1 MWGTRH
7 AQTINTMVR
16 VSCIA
21 LSIASGALALTMC
34 VMRGFEQSAHK
45 LLQGIHAP
53 ILMSAAQEGLD
64 YELIKAILEKDFPE
78 VVSFSPRDTQ
88 HAIIKDPVSG
98 ELSAPVVLL
107 GVIPEREHQTTQ
119 LERYLTHTLFEQPFP
134 FSALLQDNRLLIG
147 ERLASLYQLKVGD
160 MIELVYSPDTR
171 ISGQKLYLSS
181 TAAQVGG
188 IFKTGLEEVDACT
201 VYCSLNFLKQLFPDT
216 EVTAVAIKPKEQA
229 NQAALI
235 ARLQQRFGLDVYSW
249 QALYPALVSALQ
261 LEKYAMF
268 LILSLI
274 ILIASMTIL
283 ALLYMQIQHKRSD
296 IALLHALGVPA
307 STITNVFM
315 WMGITIAAG
324 SSLIGLSCAWFIAW
338 AIERF
343 KLIPLPEDSYFISYL
358 PVSLEPHLFILIFL
372 FVIVIATIATWIP
385 CRALH
390 TVSIS
395 RLLKNQA

>member
-7 AQTINTMVR
+7 AQTISTMVR
-16 VSCIA
+16 VSCLA

-34 VMRGFEQSAHK
+34 VMRGFEQSGHQ

-53 ILMSAAQEGLD
+53 ILMSAGLDGLD
-64 YELIKAILEKDFPE
+64 YQPIKTILETDFPE
-78 VVSFSPRDTQ
+78 ILSFSPHDTQ
-88 HAIIKDPVSG
+88 HAIIKDPISG

-107 GVIPEREHQTTQ
+107 GVLPEREHQTTQ
-119 LERYLTHTLFEQPFP
+119 IERYITHTLFEQPAP
-134 FSALLQDNRLLIG
+134 FTALLQDNRILIG

-160 MIELVYSPDTR
+160 MVELVYSPDTI

-181 TAAQVGG
+181 SAAQVAG

-201 VYCSLNFLKQLFPDT
+201 VYCSLTFLKQLFPNSEIT
-216 EVTAVAIKPKEQA
+216 SIAIKPTPQT

-235 ARLQQRFGLDVYSW
+235 TRLQQRFGLDVYSW

-307 STITNVFM
+307 NTITNVFM

-324 SSLIGLSCAWFIAW
+324 SSLVGLSCAYITAW

-372 FVIVIATIATWIP
+372 FVIAIATIATWIP

-390 TVSIS
+390 AVSIS